1 MQGLKYGIAKL
12 LKRETGEPFQ
22 GGGIWEGGITMMR
35 KMKIIFSDIKIQH
48 TVFALP
54 FAVMSAF
61 LAADGLPDWETLG
74 WIVLAMFGARNAA
87 MAFNRIVDARLDAR
101 NPRTRNRAL
110 PAGQVTVAQYMLFL
124 LVSSALLVWSSYE
137 LNPLAF
143 YLSPVALMIVFFYSI
158 TKRFTAWSHVY
169 LGFALAC
176 APVGAWVA
184 VKAEISLVSLILGAA
199 VVFWL
204 AGFDIIYSCLDV
216 DSDQKNQV
224 YSVPKRFG
232 VDRAL
237 KIAYA
242 AHGIMIIFLLGML
255 LHPVLGWL
263 YVVGVIAVAGLLVYE
278 HSLVKSDDLSK
289 VNFAFFNVNGII
301 GVALMCVVIVD
312 CLWV

>member
-1 MQGLKYGIAKL
+1 LLAKL
-12 LKRETGEPFQ
+12 
-22 GGGIWEGGITMMR
+22 
-35 KMKIIFSDIKIQH
+35 KIIFSDIKIQH

-61 LAADGLPDWETLG
+61 LAAEGLPEWETLG
-74 WIVLAMFGARNAA
+74 WILVAMFGARNAA

-101 NPRTRNRAL
+101 NPRTQNRAL
-110 PAGQVTVAQYMLFL
+110 PAGEVTVAQYAVFL
-124 LVSSALLVWSSYE
+124 VVSSALLVWASYE

-143 YLSPVALMIVFFYSI
+143 YLSPLALAIVFFYSI
-158 TKRFTAWSHVY
+158 TKRFTPWSHAY

-184 VKAEISLVSLILGAA
+184 VREEISLVSLILGAA

-204 AGFDIIYSCLDV
+204 TGFDIIYSCLDV
-216 DSDQKNQV
+216 EADHQNEV

-242 AHGIMIIFLLGML
+242 SHGIMILFLFGML
-255 LHPVLGWL
+255 WHHALGAL
-263 YVVGVIAVAGLLVYE
+263 YVIGVTMVAGLLVYE
-278 HSLVKSDDLSK
+278 HSLVKSHDLSK

-301 GVALMCVVIVD
+301 SVGLMFVVIAD
-312 CLWV
+312 CVWI

>member
-1 MQGLKYGIAKL
+1 MIGKL
-12 LKRETGEPFQ
+12 
-22 GGGIWEGGITMMR
+22 
-35 KMKIIFSDIKIQH
+35 KIILSDIKIQH

-61 LAADGLPDWETLG
+61 LAADGLPEWETLG
-74 WIVLAMFGARNAA
+74 WILLAMFGARNAA
-87 MAFNRIVDARLDAR
+87 MAFNRMVDAKLDAR
-101 NPRTRNRAL
+101 NPRTQNRAL
-110 PAGQVTVAQYMLFL
+110 PAGQVTIAQYGVFL
-124 LVSSALLVWSSYE
+124 LVSSALLVWASYE

-143 YLSPVALMIVFFYSI
+143 YLSPLALAIVFFYSI

-184 VKAEISLVSLILGAA
+184 VKAEISLVPLILGAV

-204 AGFDIIYSCLDV
+204 TGFDIIYSCLDV
-216 DSDQKNQV
+216 DSDHENQV

-232 VDRAL
+232 VDCAL

-242 AHGIMIIFLLGML
+242 AHGIMILFLLGML
-255 LHPVLGWL
+255 WHPALGWL
-263 YVVGVIAVAGLLVYE
+263 YVVGVVAVAGLLIYE

-289 VNFAFFNVNGII
+289 VNIAFFNVNGVISM
-301 GVALMCVVIVD
+301 GLMCVVIVD
-312 CLWV
+312 CIWV

>member
-1 MQGLKYGIAKL
+1 LLAKL
-12 LKRETGEPFQ
+12 
-22 GGGIWEGGITMMR
+22 
-35 KMKIIFSDIKIQH
+35 KIIFSDIKIQH

-61 LAADGLPDWETLG
+61 LAANGLPEWETLG
-74 WIVLAMFGARNAA
+74 WILLAMFGARNAA
-87 MAFNRIVDARLDAR
+87 MAFNRMVDAKLDAR
-101 NPRTRNRAL
+101 NPRTQNRAL
-110 PAGQVTVAQYMLFL
+110 PAGQVTIAQYGVFL
-124 LVSSALLVWSSYE
+124 LVSSALLVWASYE

-143 YLSPVALMIVFFYSI
+143 YLSPLALAIVFFYSI

-184 VKAEISLVSLILGAA
+184 VKAEISLVSLILGAV

-204 AGFDIIYSCLDV
+204 TGFDIIYSCLDV
-216 DSDQKNQV
+216 DSDQKSQV

-232 VDRAL
+232 VERAL

-242 AHGIMIIFLLGML
+242 AHEIMIVFLFGML
-255 LHPVLGWL
+255 WHKALGGLYVIGVLG
-263 YVVGVIAVAGLLVYE
+263 VAGLLVYE

-301 GVALMCVVIVD
+301 GVGLMCVVIAD
-312 CLWV
+312 CVWI

>member
-1 MQGLKYGIAKL
+1 MLGKL
-12 LKRETGEPFQ
+12 
-22 GGGIWEGGITMMR
+22 
-35 KMKIIFSDIKIQH
+35 KIIFSDIKIQH

-61 LAADGLPDWETLG
+61 LAAEGMPDWETLAL
-74 WIVLAMFGARNAA
+74 ILLAMFGARNAA
-87 MAFNRIVDARLDAR
+87 MAFNRIVDAQLDAR

-110 PAGQVTVAQYMLFL
+110 PAGEVTVAQYGVFL
-124 LVSSALLVWSSYE
+124 VLSSAVLVLASYM

-143 YLSPVALMIVFFYSI
+143 SLSPVALVIVFFYSI
-158 TKRFTAWSHVY
+158 TKRFTSWSHVY

-184 VKAEISLVSLILGAA
+184 VKEEISLVSLILGAA

-204 AGFDIIYSCLDV
+204 TGFDIIYSCLDV
-216 DSDQKNQV
+216 DSDHQNKV
-224 YSVPKRFG
+224 YSVPRRFG

-242 AHGIMIIFLLGML
+242 AHGLMILFLLGML
-255 LHPVLGWL
+255 WHPALGVLYG
-263 YVVGVIAVAGLLVYE
+263 VGVIAVAGLLIYE
-278 HSLVKSDDLSK
+278 HSLVKGDDLSK

-301 GVALMCVVIVD
+301 SVGLMCVVIAD
-312 CLWV
+312 CIWI

>member
-1 MQGLKYGIAKL
+1 MTI
-12 LKRETGEPFQ
+12 
-22 GGGIWEGGITMMR
+22 
-35 KMKIIFSDIKIQH
+35 
-48 TVFALP
+48 
-54 FAVMSAF
+54 
-61 LAADGLPDWETLG
+61 
-74 WIVLAMFGARNAA
+74 
-87 MAFNRIVDARLDAR
+87 
-101 NPRTRNRAL
+101 
-110 PAGQVTVAQYMLFL
+110 AQYSVFL
-124 LVSSALLVWSSYE
+124 LVSSALLVWASYE
-137 LNPLAF
+137 LNPLALT
-143 YLSPVALMIVFFYSI
+143 LSPLALLIVFFYSI

-204 AGFDIIYSCLDV
+204 TGFDIIYSCLDV

-232 VDRAL
+232 VERAL

-242 AHGIMIIFLLGML
+242 AHGIMIFFLLGML
-255 LHPVLGWL
+255 WHPALGML
-263 YVVGVIAVAGLLVYE
+263 YVVGVVAVAGLLIYE

-301 GVALMCVVIVD
+301 GVGLMSVVIVD
-312 CLWV
+312 CMWV

>member
-1 MQGLKYGIAKL
+1 VRLIGKL
-12 LKRETGEPFQ
+12 
-22 GGGIWEGGITMMR
+22 
-35 KMKIIFSDIKIQH
+35 KIIFSDIKIQH

-61 LAADGLPDWETLG
+61 LAADGLPKWETLG
-74 WIVLAMFGARNAA
+74 WIVIAMFGARNAA
-87 MAFNRIVDARLDAR
+87 MAFNRMVDARLDAN
-101 NPRTRNRAL
+101 NPRTENRAL
-110 PAGQVTVAQYMLFL
+110 PSGEITVAQYAGFL
-124 LVSSALLVWSSYE
+124 LVSSALLVWASYM

-143 YLSPVALMIVFFYSI
+143 YLSPVALAIVFFYSI
-158 TKRFTAWSHVY
+158 TKRFTHWSHAY

-184 VKAEISLVSLILGAA
+184 VRAEISLVSLILGAA

-204 AGFDIIYSCLDV
+204 TGFDIIYSCLDV
-216 DSDQKNQV
+216 EADHENEV

-242 AHGIMIIFLLGML
+242 AHGIMIVFLLGML
-255 LHPVLGWL
+255 WHPALGTL
-263 YVVGVIAVAGLLVYE
+263 YILGVAAVAGLLVYE
-278 HSLVKSDDLSK
+278 HSLVKSDDLSR

-301 GVALMCVVIVD
+301 SIGLMCVVIAD
-312 CLWV
+312 CVWM

>member
-1 MQGLKYGIAKL
+1 MLGKL
-12 LKRETGEPFQ
+12 
-22 GGGIWEGGITMMR
+22 
-35 KMKIIFSDIKIQH
+35 KIIFSDIKIQH

-61 LAADGLPDWETLG
+61 LAAEGLPEWETLG
-74 WIVLAMFGARNAA
+74 WIAVAMFGARNAA

-101 NPRTRNRAL
+101 NPRTQSRAL
-110 PAGQVTVAQYMLFL
+110 PAGQVTVGQYVFFL
-124 LVSSALLVWSSYE
+124 LISSALLVWASYM

-143 YLSPVALMIVFFYSI
+143 YLSPLALAIVFFYSI

-184 VKAEISLVSLILGAA
+184 VRAEISLESLILAVA

-204 AGFDIIYSCLDV
+204 TGFDIIYSCLDV
-216 DSDQKNQV
+216 DVDHKNQV

-237 KIAYA
+237 KIAYG
-242 AHGIMIIFLLGML
+242 AHGIMIFFLLGML
-255 LHPVLGWL
+255 WHPALGVL
-263 YVVGVIAVAGLLVYE
+263 YVVGVIAVAGLLIYE
-278 HSLVKSDDLSK
+278 HSLVNSNDLSK

-301 GVALMCVVIVD
+301 SIGLMCVVVVD
-312 CLWV
+312 CVWV

>member
-1 MQGLKYGIAKL
+1 LLGKL
-12 LKRETGEPFQ
+12 
-22 GGGIWEGGITMMR
+22 
-35 KMKIIFSDIKIQH
+35 KIIFSDIKIQH

-74 WIVLAMFGARNAA
+74 WIAVAVFGARNAA
-87 MAFNRIVDARLDAR
+87 MAFNRIVDAKLDAR
-101 NPRTRNRAL
+101 NPRTQNRAL
-110 PAGQVTVAQYMLFL
+110 PAGKVAVGPYIFFL
-124 LVSSALLVWSSYE
+124 LVSSALLIWASYE

-143 YLSPVALMIVFFYSI
+143 YLSPLALAIIFFYSI

-184 VKAEISLVSLILGAA
+184 VREEISLVSLILGAA

-204 AGFDIIYSCLDV
+204 TGFDIIYSCLDV
-216 DSDQKNQV
+216 DADHKNQV
-224 YSVPKRFG
+224 YSVPKQFG

-237 KIAYA
+237 KIAYG
-242 AHGIMIIFLLGML
+242 AHGIMILFLLGML
-255 LHPVLGWL
+255 WHPALGAL
-263 YVVGVIAVAGLLVYE
+263 YVTGVILVAGFLVYE

-301 GVALMCVVIVD
+301 SIGLMCVVIAD
-312 CLWV
+312 CVWI

>member
-1 MQGLKYGIAKL
+1 MFGKL
-12 LKRETGEPFQ
+12 
-22 GGGIWEGGITMMR
+22 
-35 KMKIIFSDIKIQH
+35 KIIFSDIKIQH

-74 WIVLAMFGARNAA
+74 WILVAMFGARNAA
-87 MAFNRIVDARLDAR
+87 MAFNRVVDAKLDAR
-101 NPRTRNRAL
+101 NPRTENRAL
-110 PAGQVTVAQYMLFL
+110 PAGEVTVAQYAVFL
-124 LVSSALLVWSSYE
+124 ILSSALLVWASYE

-143 YLSPVALMIVFFYSI
+143 YLSPLALGIVFFYSI
-158 TKRFTAWSHVY
+158 TKRFTAWSHAY

-184 VKAEISLVSLILGAA
+184 VREEISLVSLILGAA

-204 AGFDIIYSCLDV
+204 TGFDIIYSCLDV
-216 DSDQKNQV
+216 EADHENQV

-242 AHGIMIIFLLGML
+242 AHGIMIIFLLAML
-255 LHPVLGWL
+255 WHPALGTL
-263 YVVGVIAVAGLLVYE
+263 YGVGVIAVAGLLIYE
-278 HSLVKSDDLSK
+278 HSLVRSDDLSK

-301 GVALMCVVIVD
+301 GVGLMCVVIVD
-312 CLWV
+312 CAWL

>member
-1 MQGLKYGIAKL
+1 MLAKL
-12 LKRETGEPFQ
+12 
-22 GGGIWEGGITMMR
+22 
-35 KMKIIFSDIKIQH
+35 KIIFSDIKIQH

-61 LAADGLPDWETLG
+61 LAAEGLPEWETLG
-74 WIVLAMFGARNAA
+74 WILVAMFGARNAA

-101 NPRTRNRAL
+101 NPRTQNRAL
-110 PAGQVTVAQYMLFL
+110 PAGEVTVAQYAVFL
-124 LVSSALLVWSSYE
+124 VASSALLVWASYE

-143 YLSPVALMIVFFYSI
+143 YLSPLALAIVFFYSI
-158 TKRFTAWSHVY
+158 TKRFTPWSHVY

-184 VKAEISLVSLILGAA
+184 VREEISLVSLILGAA

-204 AGFDIIYSCLDV
+204 TGFDIIYSCLDV
-216 DSDQKNQV
+216 EADHQNEV

-242 AHGIMIIFLLGML
+242 SHGIMILFLFGML
-255 LHPVLGWL
+255 WHHALGAL
-263 YVVGVIAVAGLLVYE
+263 YVIGVTMVAGLLVYE
-278 HSLVKSDDLSK
+278 HSLVKSHDLSK

-301 GVALMCVVIVD
+301 SVGLMFVVIAD
-312 CLWV
+312 CVWI

>member
-1 MQGLKYGIAKL
+1 
-12 LKRETGEPFQ
+12 
-22 GGGIWEGGITMMR
+22 
-35 KMKIIFSDIKIQH
+35 
-48 TVFALP
+48 VFALP

-61 LAADGLPDWETLG
+61 LAADGLPEWETMG
-74 WIVLAMFGARNAA
+74 WILLAMFGARNAA
-87 MAFNRIVDARLDAR
+87 MAFNRIVDAKLDAR
-101 NPRTRNRAL
+101 NPRTQNRAL
-110 PAGQVTVAQYMLFL
+110 PAGKVTVNQYTVFL
-124 LVSSALLVWSSYE
+124 VISSALLVWASYM

-143 YLSPVALMIVFFYSI
+143 YLSPLALAIVFFYSI

-204 AGFDIIYSCLDV
+204 TGFDIIYSCLDV
-216 DSDQKNQV
+216 ESDHKNQV

-242 AHGIMIIFLLGML
+242 AHGLMIIFLFGML
-255 LHPVLGWL
+255 WHSALGAL
-263 YVVGVIAVAGLLVYE
+263 YIVGVVAVAGLLIYE

-301 GVALMCVVIVD
+301 SIGLMCVVIVD
-312 CLWV
+312 CLWI

>member
-1 MQGLKYGIAKL
+1 MLAKL
-12 LKRETGEPFQ
+12 
-22 GGGIWEGGITMMR
+22 
-35 KMKIIFSDIKIQH
+35 KIIFSDIKIQH

-61 LAADGLPDWETLG
+61 LAAEGMPEWITLG
-74 WIVLAMFGARNAA
+74 WIGVAMFGARNAA
-87 MAFNRIVDARLDAR
+87 MAFNRMVDTKLDAK
-101 NPRTRNRAL
+101 NPRTSGRAL
-110 PAGQVTVAQYMLFL
+110 PAGKVTLTQYAVFL
-124 LVSSALLVWSSYE
+124 VISSALLIGASYM

-143 YLSPVALMIVFFYSI
+143 YLSPVALAIVFFYSI
-158 TKRFTAWSHVY
+158 TKRFTSWSHVV

-184 VKAEISLVSLILGAA
+184 VREEISLVSLILGAA

-204 AGFDIIYSCLDV
+204 TGFDIIYSCLDV
-216 DSDQKNQV
+216 EADHKNKI
-224 YSVPKRFG
+224 YSVPRRFG

-242 AHGIMIIFLLGML
+242 AHAVMILFLLAML
-255 LHPVLGWL
+255 WHPALGSL
-263 YVVGVIAVAGLLVYE
+263 YIVGVVAVAGLLVYE

-301 GVALMCVVIVD
+301 GIGLMCVVIVD

>member
-1 MQGLKYGIAKL
+1 MLSKL
-12 LKRETGEPFQ
+12 
-22 GGGIWEGGITMMR
+22 
-35 KMKIIFSDIKIQH
+35 KIIFSDIKIQH

-61 LAADGLPDWETLG
+61 LAAEGLPDWETLG
-74 WIVLAMFGARNAA
+74 WILVAMFGARNAA

-101 NPRTRNRAL
+101 NPRTSSRAL
-110 PAGQVTVAQYMLFL
+110 PAGEVTIAQYAVFL
-124 LVSSALLVWSSYE
+124 VASSGLLVWASYE

-143 YLSPVALMIVFFYSI
+143 YLSPLALAIVFFYSI
-158 TKRFTAWSHVY
+158 TKRFTSWSHVY

-184 VKAEISLVSLILGAA
+184 VREEISLVSLILGAA

-204 AGFDIIYSCLDV
+204 TGFDIIYSCLDV
-216 DSDQKNQV
+216 EADHENEV
-224 YSVPKRFG
+224 HSVPKRYG
-232 VDRAL
+232 VDHAL
-237 KIAYA
+237 KIACA
-242 AHGIMIIFLLGML
+242 AHGIMILFLLGML
-255 LHPVLGWL
+255 WHPALGTL
-263 YVVGVIAVAGLLVYE
+263 YVVGVIAVAGLLIYE

-301 GVALMCVVIVD
+301 GVGLMCVVIVD